1 MALSFIQ
8 WEKYIQGFPD
18 DRLGQEF
25 QDPGSTVAGPEK
37 PPQAIIIATMGERT
51 AAREADAAVL
61 ANQNQPNGTI
71 AEQTYSEFAGEDRPV
86 GGPGGGPPAGGPPPG
101 GPGGSPPGGP
111 PMGPGGPPM
120 GGPPMGGPPMG
131 GPPMGGPPMGG
142 PPMGPGGPP
151 MMADGGFIPG
161 YQAGGDTEDPGFLSG
176 LGSFLTGAGSLE
188 EARDKPLRTLG
199 RSAFSTA
206 MMHPGARLAGGAGRF
221 GLGLLGLGKGSGVLS
236 AIGRGTVGMGGKGG
250 IRGYLARLLA
260 GKKRM
265 RQYGPREGR
274 ISVPRR
280 IPGSVKEGRA
290 AVRETT
296 RWPKGHPKAGQIKP
310 GAKLG
315 TLDERLKAVRASRIS
330 NEAIGRAAVLRGGG
344 LGVAGLLA
352 LDPLGGPE
360 PTPED
365 KSTTKAPNTN
375 LANSSAIRADRSKE
389 RAYEGYGWVN
399 EEGPSRRDLRQLIEH
414 RERGIA
420 RGDFERDF
428 QDMVNQEW
436 MAKYGMGSGRPGYVA
451 PRQGY
456 ATLPEIASGGIAGLG
471 FHEGGNIPIH
481 THGSGPGQHLVTQV
495 PSTQAQGVRRP
506 PPQNPEEFKEY
517 KALKRKI
524 NDARQSQVSMS
535 LSPTGPPE
543 SVADELARRWQE
555 RQTASDVGFW
565 RGQTAPTTT
574 ADVAMKEVA
583 ARRKADELARRW
595 QETQTAKGK
604 SAAVWDAYWE
614 ADNRRRRDAIPD
626 EIGAPEGED
635 DTERI
640 PGDYAYPS
648 DIPERATLEAK
659 DHEDWLRTRTS
670 AESKQDDYW
679 ARRRQREK
687 DNAFGLLGA
696 GVAEAISGS
705 GGIRG
710 NIGKGLAKATREQI
724 EHGRLISDYEG
735 LPITAAAARSRA
747 STFEAQQGIL
757 KDVYSALMSRGEVD
771 ATIQGRIDELQDSL
785 AASGR
790 MTPDNMARWVEIL
803 QYAQGVGAMSVP
815 QIKDAMEQ
823 LTAMGMLTA
832 GISPLT

>member
-1 MALSFIQ
+1 
-8 WEKYIQGFPD
+8 
-18 DRLGQEF
+18 
-25 QDPGSTVAGPEK
+25 
-37 PPQAIIIATMGERT
+37 
-51 AAREADAAVL
+51 
-61 ANQNQPNGTI
+61 
-71 AEQTYSEFAGEDRPV
+71 
-86 GGPGGGPPAGGPPPG
+86 
-101 GPGGSPPGGP
+101 
-111 PMGPGGPPM
+111 
-120 GGPPMGGPPMG
+120 
-131 GPPMGGPPMGG
+131 
-142 PPMGPGGPP
+142 
-151 MMADGGFIPG
+151 
-161 YQAGGDTEDPGFLSG
+161 
-176 LGSFLTGAGSLE
+176 
-188 EARDKPLRTLG
+188 
-199 RSAFSTA
+199 
-206 MMHPGARLAGGAGRF
+206 
-221 GLGLLGLGKGSGVLS
+221 
-236 AIGRGTVGMGGKGG
+236 
-250 IRGYLARLLA
+250 
-260 GKKRM
+260 
-265 RQYGPREGR
+265 
-274 ISVPRR
+274 
-280 IPGSVKEGRA
+280 
-290 AVRETT
+290 
-296 RWPKGHPKAGQIKP
+296 
-310 GAKLG
+310 
-315 TLDERLKAVRASRIS
+315 
-330 NEAIGRAAVLRGGG
+330 
-344 LGVAGLLA
+344 
-352 LDPLGGPE
+352 
-360 PTPED
+360 
-365 KSTTKAPNTN
+365 
-375 LANSSAIRADRSKE
+375 
-389 RAYEGYGWVN
+389 
-399 EEGPSRRDLRQLIEH
+399 
-414 RERGIA
+414 
-420 RGDFERDF
+420 
-428 QDMVNQEW
+428 MVNQEW
-436 MAKYGMGSGRPGYVA
+436 VAKYGMGPSRPGYVA

-495 PSTQAQGVRRP
+495 PSTQAQGYTDIHEGVRRP

-517 KALKRKI
+517 EALKRKI

-555 RQTASDVGFW
+555 RQTASDVGFVW
-565 RGQTAPTTT
+565 GQTAPTTT

-583 ARRKADELARRW
+583 ARRKRERDEEMIANLMEMNPSWSRGDAILRVNPSLGLAGDKDR
-595 QETQTAKGK
+595 

-614 ADNRRRRDAIPD
+614 ADNRRRPDAILNKT
-626 EIGAPEGED
+626 GAPEGED
-635 DTERI
+635 NIERI

-659 DHEDWLRTRTS
+659 AHENWLRAQTS